1 MGISAGANLVGMGFA
16 QLMPSSHPETGA
28 LSGGVWGSAE
38 SQVFIN
44 KEGTRFVNEYAER
57 DTLASAA
64 LKQTDS
70 LFYIICDQV
79 TAGDPQPG
87 AKNGWGDVI
96 DDLVETKSI
105 YRADT
110 LEELAEEMG
119 VPADTL
125 VAEIEKYNTFIDN
138 QKDPEFG
145 KTNFGPKIEVAP
157 FYATPRS
164 PSLHHTMGGLQI
176 SDEAQ
181 VLDKNGKAIPGFYA
195 AGEVTGGI
203 HAGNR
208 LGGNALTDILVFGRI
223 AGKNAASEK

>member
-1 MGISAGANLVGMGFA
+1 
-16 QLMPSSHPETGA
+16 
-28 LSGGVWGSAE
+28 
-38 SQVFIN
+38 
-44 KEGTRFVNEYAER
+44 
-57 DTLASAA
+57 
-64 LKQTDS
+64 
-70 LFYIICDQV
+70 V

-176 SDEAQ
+176 NDEAQ